1 MDILLSADGDLYLT
15 ETGDISLVESVAQK
29 IKIRL
34 RWWLGEWRWDEEEGM
49 PYRDELFI
57 KNPGIRTV
65 SRWLS
70 EKRYLKL
77 TK

>member
-49 PYRDELFI
+49 P
-57 KNPGIRTV
+57 
-65 SRWLS
+65 
-70 EKRYLKL
+70 
-77 TK
+77 

>member
-49 PYRDELFI
+49 PY
-57 KNPGIRTV
+57 
-65 SRWLS
+65 LS
-70 EKRYLKL
+70 LIHI
-77 TK
+77 